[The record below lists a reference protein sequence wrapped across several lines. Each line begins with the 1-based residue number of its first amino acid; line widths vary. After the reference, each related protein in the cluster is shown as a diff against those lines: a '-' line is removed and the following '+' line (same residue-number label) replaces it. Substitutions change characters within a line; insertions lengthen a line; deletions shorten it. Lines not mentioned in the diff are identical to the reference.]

1 MSDTIL
7 KKKKLLLFILEILK
21 RYSDEE
27 NPLTIATIEKLL
39 LKKLKRMR
47 MLTLRFVCSLEMTMA
62 EQKVQKQKRIN

>member
-27 NPLTIATIEKLL
+27 NPLTIATIEK
-39 LKKLKRMR
+39 
-47 MLTLRFVCSLEMTMA
+47 
-62 EQKVQKQKRIN
+62 I